1 MKDEKRAL
9 RSVLRERRR
18 GLPAAVVE
26 AAGVAVCTQLR
37 AFPPYQAARAV
48 LAYVANENEIPTA
61 PLLPEIISSGR
72 ELYLP
77 HSKSG
82 EQFVRWRPGEPLITG
97 PGGVSEPLAGAPL
110 RADGCVVALI
120 PVVGWDE
127 SGMRLGR
134 GGGFYD
140 RIFTGLSPE
149 VVRVG
154 LAYEFQQV
162 AELPREPWDV
172 SLDYVITERRIVRCD
187 RAGSSSTRRPASL
200 RKGGLQL

>member
-9 RSVLRERRR
+9 RSALRERRR
-18 GLPAAVVE
+18 GLPAAAVE
-26 AAGVAVCTQLR
+26 AAGAAVCAQLET
-37 AFPPYQAARAV
+37 FPPYQAARAV
-48 LAYVANENEIPTA
+48 LAYVAAENEIPTA
-61 PLLPEIISSGR
+61 PLFVEIVASGR

-77 HSKSG
+77 QSVA
-82 EQFVRWRPGEPLITG
+82 ERFVRWRPGEPLIAG
-97 PGGVSEPLAGAPL
+97 PGGIPEPLAGAPL
-110 RADGCVVALI
+110 RPAGDAVALV

-127 SGMRLGR
+127 RGIRLGR

-140 RIFTGLSPE
+140 RIFSRLSPD

-162 AELPREPWDV
+162 AELPRDPWDV

-187 RAGSSSTRRPASL
+187 HASRTRPAPL
-200 RKGGLQL
+200 QKGGLQL